1 MDNPIITSPTQE
13 QEMYIAEWVS
23 IFMALIAVATA
34 IITYAVYRSATDP
47 VVIVYAQPDLQR
59 PSIINLFVEN
69 IGRGAAHTITFR
81 TNRPLPAQAFGI
93 EQPEEM
99 PETMTSG
106 PIVDGVPFLAP
117 GQRISI
123 TWGQY
128 GGLTKYI
135 ANEAIRVD
143 ALCYRSRRKRPFAK
157 RLQAASNLDVRM
169 FDSSEAAEHGFGPD
183 LVKQLKILNNT
194 MKSIDKCLQNKSMP
208 D

>member
-1 MDNPIITSPTQE
+1 MG
-13 QEMYIAEWVS
+13 IAEWVS
-23 IFMALIAVATA
+23 IFMAVIAVATA
-34 IITYAVYRSATDP
+34 MVTYAVFRSATDP

-59 PSIINLFVEN
+59 PSIINLFIEN

-81 TNRPLPAQAFGI
+81 TSRPLPDQAFGI
-93 EQPEEM
+93 QPPKEM
-99 PETMTSG
+99 PEAMTSG
-106 PIVDGVPFLAP
+106 AIVDGVPFLAP

-135 ANEAIRVD
+135 ADEAIRVD
-143 ALCYRSRRKRPFAK
+143 TFCYRARRKGLFAK

-169 FDSSEAAEHGFGPD
+169 FGGSESAEHGFGPD
-183 LVKQLKILNNT
+183 LVKQLKALNST
-194 MKSIDKCLQNKSMP
+194 MASIEKRLRARSVP

>member
-1 MDNPIITSPTQE
+1 MG
-13 QEMYIAEWVS
+13 IADWVS
-23 IFMALIAVATA
+23 IFMAVIAVATA
-34 IITYAVYRSATDP
+34 IVTYAVFRSATDP

-59 PSIINLFVEN
+59 PSIINLFIEN

-81 TNRPLPAQAFGI
+81 TSRPLPHQAFGI
-93 EQPEEM
+93 QPPEEM

-106 PIVDGVPFLAP
+106 AIVDGVPFLAP

-135 ANEAIRVD
+135 ADEAIRVD
-143 ALCYRSRRKRPFAK
+143 AFCYRSQRKGLFAK
-157 RLQAASNLDVRM
+157 KLQAASNLDVRM
-169 FDSSEAAEHGFGPD
+169 FGGSESAEHGFGPD
-183 LVKQLKILNNT
+183 LVKQLKILNST
-194 MKSIDKCLQNKSMP
+194 MTSIDKRLRERSVP